1 MMLSVNDKSTIFDKL
16 HQLPAMPLVVQE
28 LMGSFRNA
36 NAGSAT
42 LARQIALDQGLSA
55 KVLRVANSSFYGLPR
70 EIGSI
75 QDAVTVLGFDS
86 VRSLVLSAGFMRAFP
101 AGAKGPFDY
110 EAYWVRSFRVATY
123 TEALTQCMGGARQ
136 LAFTAGMFH
145 DVGQLILNVCI
156 PEKFAALLKQE
167 KETGLQLVE
176 LEKSVLGFDHAEIG
190 AEMAHRWNFPG
201 QIEHA
206 IHYWRDPVHE
216 PFEAVTSQV
225 YVAALLESGLRG
237 DALMEQLPAAL
248 SQRLEINWP
257 RIEPCLPQAEQ
268 LDALANL
275 MLDV

>member
-1 MMLSVNDKSTIFDKL
+1 MLSVNDKSTIFDKL

-101 AGAKGPFDY
+101 AGVKGLFDY

-123 TEALTQCMGGARQ
+123 TEALSQCMAGARQ

-145 DVGQLILNVCI
+145 DVGQLIFNVCI
-156 PEKFAALLKQE
+156 PDKFSVILEQQKASGLK
-167 KETGLQLVE
+167 LVE
-176 LEKSVLGFDHAEIG
+176 IEKAALGFDHAEIG
-190 AEMAHRWNFPG
+190 AEMARRWNFPA
-201 QIEHA
+201 QIENA
-206 IHYWRDPVHE
+206 IHYWRDPVQE
-216 PFEAVTSQV
+216 PFEAVTGLV
-225 YVAALLESGLRG
+225 YVAALLEDGLRG
-237 DALMEQLPAAL
+237 DALMLQLPEDL
-248 SQRLEINWP
+248 RQRLDISWQ
-257 RIEPCLPQAEQ
+257 RLEPCLPHAEQ
-268 LDALANL
+268 LDAVANL
-275 MLDV
+275 MLDA

>member
-1 MMLSVNDKSTIFDKL
+1 MISAGDKSTIFDKL

-28 LMGSFRNA
+28 LMGSFRNV

-101 AGAKGPFDY
+101 AGVKGAFDY

-123 TEALTQCMGGARQ
+123 TEALSSCMGGTRQ

-156 PEKFAALLKQE
+156 PEKFAAILEQE
-167 KETGLQLVE
+167 KKTGFNLLDI
-176 LEKSVLGFDHAEIG
+176 EKTALGYDHAEIG
-190 AEMAHRWNFPG
+190 AEMARRWNFPA
-201 QIEHA
+201 QIENA
-206 IHYWRDPVHE
+206 IHYWRDPAHA
-216 PFEAVTSQV
+216 PFEAVTGLV
-225 YVAALLESGLRG
+225 YVATLLESGLRG
-237 DALMEQLPAAL
+237 EALMVQLPEAL
-248 SQRLEINWP
+248 CQRLEVNWQ
-257 RIEPCLPQAEQ
+257 RMEACLPQAEQ

-275 MLDV
+275 MLDA

>member
-1 MMLSVNDKSTIFDKL
+1 MLSATDKSTIFDKL

-28 LMGSFRNA
+28 LMGSFRNVHT
-36 NAGSAT
+36 GSAT

-123 TEALTQCMGGARQ
+123 TEALSQCMGGARQ

-156 PEKFAALLKQE
+156 PDKFTAILEQQKT
-167 KETGLQLVE
+167 TGLKLVE
-176 LEKSVLGFDHAEIG
+176 IEKAALGFDHAEIG
-190 AEMAHRWNFPG
+190 AEMARRWNFPA
-201 QIEHA
+201 QIENA
-206 IHYWRDPVHE
+206 IHYWRDPVQE
-216 PFEAVTSQV
+216 PFEAVTGLV
-225 YVAALLESGLRG
+225 YVAALLEEGLRG
-237 DALMEQLPAAL
+237 EALMLQLPEGL
-248 SQRLEINWP
+248 FQQLEINWQ
-257 RIEPCLPQAEQ
+257 RMEACLPQAEQ
-268 LDALANL
+268 LDAVANL
-275 MLDV
+275 MLDA

>member
-1 MMLSVNDKSTIFDKL
+1 MLSATDKSTIFDKL

-28 LMGSFRNA
+28 LMGSFRNVHT
-36 NAGSAT
+36 GSAT

-101 AGAKGPFDY
+101 AGTKGPFDY

-123 TEALTQCMGGARQ
+123 TEALSQCMGGARQ

-156 PEKFAALLKQE
+156 PDKFTAILEQQKT
-167 KETGLQLVE
+167 TGLKLVE
-176 LEKSVLGFDHAEIG
+176 IEKAALGFDHAEIG
-190 AEMAHRWNFPG
+190 AEMARRWNFPA
-201 QIEHA
+201 QIENA
-206 IHYWRDPVHE
+206 IHYWRDPVQE
-216 PFEAVTSQV
+216 PFEAVTGLV
-225 YVAALLESGLRG
+225 YVAALLEEGLRG
-237 DALMEQLPAAL
+237 EALMLQLPEGL
-248 SQRLEINWP
+248 FQQLEINWQ
-257 RIEPCLPQAEQ
+257 RMEACLPQAEQ
-268 LDALANL
+268 LDAVANL
-275 MLDV
+275 MLDA

>member
-123 TEALTQCMGGARQ
+123 TEALSQCMGGARQ

-156 PEKFAALLKQE
+156 PEKFAAILEQE
-167 KETGLQLVE
+167 KATGLQLVE
-176 LEKSVLGFDHAEIG
+176 LEKNVLGFDHAEIG
-190 AEMAHRWNFPG
+190 AEMARRWNFPA

-206 IHYWRDPVHE
+206 IHYWRDPAHE
-216 PFEAVTSQV
+216 PLEAVTSQV
-225 YVAALLESGLRG
+225 FVAALLESGLRG
-237 DALMEQLPAAL
+237 ADLMEQLPERL
-248 SQRLEINWP
+248 CQRLSINWQ
-257 RIEPCLPQAEQ
+257 RIEPCLPHPEQ
-268 LDALANL
+268 LDAVANL